1 MKKFGLFKRIG
12 LSATAFFVCLAV
24 LITCLTFIPP
34 VAFAAEG
41 DGTTTPTTV
50 KVNDGKAFATS
61 DGDVALKS
69 SYTYGDIITVPAGA
83 TVVLPNGKEAKVT
96 DGKVEAAMLGVYK
109 IRYTDATSGV
119 HYDFKTS
126 VTLEEDYFL
135 YIEYNGADIPTYV
148 ESNKDSAFTLPDAS
162 VMFYNEQN
170 ILVEYPDRN
179 YTVEIEDS
187 LGNKYTDS
195 KTFDPSDK
203 QGKVFITYTA
213 TLEDNGTK
221 RLSKT
226 FTVNVQ
232 SKVTSGGNPTLAV
245 SGIQKDAS
253 VNRPFTLPVANV
265 SDKNDDNVKVVIEVF
280 EPDGNTKVHNV
291 KVNDDG
297 YATETLESEVKF
309 DNDKSMTFYPTATGK
324 YKVQYTAYNDSYN
337 KDNPTAGG
345 KSSTYESIIEV
356 ADHVAPVFK
365 NTDNYEYLIPE
376 TWGLE
381 VKDENGTVSG
391 LGGTITFKVPEV
403 VDNKD
408 YVSAADA
415 PEGKKGDLI
424 TMLFRITDSD
434 NNKTIL
440 EIPNILSTGDDSK
453 LKNNGIYDADVEFN
467 VEHDFEF
474 DFNNYKRKDK
484 NDSEVSKALPGTYT
498 VLFRARD
505 KANNTSSKT
514 YTITLKDKYE
524 DKAKPS
530 TAEVTAPEYLS
541 EADESFTVPRPVYAD
556 GDDTRPQVT
565 YRIYSSANKY
575 LDVKGGE
582 EAKIVRDGGLKL
594 VINEGMDGEAT
605 MAVDGD
611 SLYFYVGVK
620 DKVGNYRTNAVDD
633 DGNYFYLTDNDE
645 NYTKVTAVTKLIRAP
660 EDGKKFSYNDKINFV
675 NAKGDET
682 IKAGNSVNA
691 GSFVITAA
699 SEDMRYYT
707 GFEVAVYDPQD
718 NYLDVTL
725 QTLSDIKDDGSV
737 VIYVKDITFTTSS
750 AALGDDHYTMTVR
763 VFDVNGY
770 YEVYTYQL
778 GGVLNAKGD
787 GTSTSAIAN
796 IGKTGN
802 VNVTYKLNNSVINNI
817 QEEGTF
823 RVIRKISGG
832 IFSVMGNELTAY
844 TSGSYTIQDGYINA
858 KDINDGV
865 FNYDDVKDDDGNVV
879 TQSPVKFDSVN
890 KGIHYVDIV
899 DTAKPVIELL
909 DKAPVYENVYDEKK
923 GEIAEGNG
931 LITVPEAIAYT
942 ENGMGTIKI
951 DVTDPD
957 GSDDVDWDEETRTFH
972 ATKNGV
978 YKVTYTATYESGEVE
993 NYSFDVNVGK
1003 VTAPRF
1009 TVSGG
1014 TSTAGTK
1021 KEGDT
1026 FTFKTLNLL
1035 EGESS
1040 DGVQIRKE
1048 LYYNNEILS
1057 ANTVSGSYSGYASK
1071 GNNGTEIKLNKV
1083 GEYTIVYTAKD
1094 EYGNEYKITENVTV
1108 TSKGSSSPTTWTTLS
1123 TVLIIVA
1130 IVLLAGV
1137 IVYVVRFRKVK
1148 K

>member
-1 MKKFGLFKRIG
+1 MKKIGLFKRIG
-12 LSATAFFVCLAV
+12 LSAIALFVCLAV
-24 LITCLTFIPP
+24 LITCLTFVPP

-41 DGTTTPTTV
+41 DDETTTPTTV
-50 KVNDGKAFATS
+50 KVNEGKAFAT
-61 DGDVALKS
+61 GDAAFKA
-69 SYTYGDIITVPAGA
+69 SYNYGDTITVPTGA
-83 TVVLPNGKEAKVT
+83 TVVLPNGKEATVT
-96 DGKVEAAMLGVYK
+96 DGKVEATMLGVYK
-109 IRYTDATSGV
+109 IRYTDETSGV

-148 ESNKDSAFTLPDAS
+148 ESNKDSSFTLPDAS

-170 ILVEYPDRN
+170 ILTEYPDGN
-179 YTVEIEDS
+179 YAVTIEDS
-187 LGNKYTDS
+187 LGNKYTDN
-195 KTFDPSDK
+195 KTFDPTDK

-280 EPDGNTKVHNV
+280 EPDGKTMVHNV

-297 YATETLESEVKF
+297 YAVETLDSKVKF
-309 DNDKSMTFYPTATGK
+309 DNDKSMTFYPTTTGK

-337 KDNPTAGG
+337 EDNPTAGG

-365 NTDNYEYLIPE
+365 NTDKYEYLIPE
-376 TWGLE
+376 TWGLS
-381 VKDENGTVSG
+381 VSNEDGVVFG
-391 LGGTITFKVPEV
+391 LGGTVTFKVPEV

-408 YVSAADA
+408 YASADLA
-415 PEGKKGDLI
+415 PEGKKEDLI
-424 TMLFRITDSD
+424 TMLFRINDSD

-440 EIPNILSTGDDSK
+440 EIKNILSTGDDSK

-467 VEHDFEF
+467 PENDFTF
-474 DFNNYKRKDK
+474 DFNKYKRKDK
-484 NDSEVSKALPGTYT
+484 NDADVDKALPGTYT

-524 DKAKPS
+524 DNAKPS
-530 TAEVTAPEYLS
+530 TAEVTAPDYLS
-541 EADESFTVPRPVYAD
+541 EADESFTVPYPVYAD

-565 YRIYSSANKY
+565 YRIYASATAY

-582 EAKIVRDGGLKL
+582 EAKLVRDGGLKL
-594 VINEGMDGEAT
+594 VINEGMDSEASMT
-605 MAVDGD
+605 VEGD
-611 SLYFYVGVK
+611 ALYFYVGVK
-620 DKVGNYRTNAVDD
+620 DKVGNFRSNAVDED
-633 DGNYFYLTDNDE
+633 NNYLDVAAEAANFN
-645 NYTKVTAVTKLIRAP
+645 KVAAVTKLIVAP
-660 EDGKKFSYNDKINFV
+660 ESGEKFGYDGSKINFV
-675 NAKGDET
+675 NAKGGDT

-691 GSFVITAA
+691 GTFTITAA
-699 SEDMRYYT
+699 NEDMRYYT

-725 QTLSDIKDDGSV
+725 QTLSDVKDGV
-737 VIYVKDITFTTSS
+737 VTVYVKDITFTASTP
-750 AALGDDHYTMTVR
+750 ALGDDHYTMTVR
-763 VFDVNGY
+763 VFDVNGN
-770 YEVYTYQL
+770 YEVYAYRL
-778 GGVLNAKGD
+778 GGVLNAKGQ
-787 GTSTSAIAN
+787 GNHTSAIAN

-802 VNVTYKLNNSVINNI
+802 VNVTYKLNNAVIKNI
-817 QEEGTF
+817 YEEGTL
-823 RVIRKISGG
+823 RVVRKISGG

-844 TSGSYTIQDGYINA
+844 TAGSYTIQDGYINQN
-858 KDINDGV
+858 DINGGEFV
-865 FNYDDVKDDDGNVV
+865 YDDA
-879 TQSPVKFDSVN
+879 VKFEGVN
-890 KGIHYVDIV
+890 KGIHYVDIA
-899 DTAKPVIELL
+899 DTAKPVIELVG
-909 DKAPVYENVYDEKK
+909 KQPVYENVYDEKK

-931 LITVPEAIAYT
+931 LITLPEAIAYT
-942 ENGMGTIKI
+942 DNGMGTVKI
-951 DVTDPD
+951 DVKAPD
-957 GSDDVDWDEETRTFH
+957 GKTGKEINWDEETRTFH
-972 ATKNGV
+972 ATQNGV
-978 YKVTYTATYESGEVE
+978 YKVSYTATYESATTDPLT
-993 NYSFDVNVGK
+993 FDINVGD

-1021 KEGDT
+1021 KEGDS
-1026 FTFKTLNLL
+1026 FTFKNMSLL
-1035 EGESS
+1035 EGEGT
-1040 DGVQIRKE
+1040 DGVKVRKE
-1048 LYYNNEILS
+1048 IYYNNEILS
-1057 ANTVSGSYSGYASK
+1057 THTVDGSYSSYASK
-1071 GNNGTEIKLNKV
+1071 SNNGTEIKLNKV
-1083 GEYTIVYTAKD
+1083 GEYTIVYTALD
-1094 EYGNEYKITENVTV
+1094 SYNNAYKITETVTV

-1137 IVYVVRFRKVK
+1137 ILYVVRFRKVK